1 MEKRLRQITTPL
13 APYKYPMGNQPL
25 SDLWRDAGD
34 LTMESLRGR
43 VQLPTPE
50 DFLTEE
56 LDRVGLEELS
66 PAEQVEKIDEKA
78 SSEWRGLRL
87 AMRYDMDAVLE
98 AKGSLNKYI
107 ESKKGVI
114 KQETKDEEMA
124 DVQQRMEEGVKT
136 ENTFGSKPDV
146 VEVRHLS

>member
-1 MEKRLRQITTPL
+1 M
-13 APYKYPMGNQPL
+13 
-25 SDLWRDAGD
+25 
-34 LTMESLRGR
+34 
-43 VQLPTPE
+43 
-50 DFLTEE
+50 
-56 LDRVGLEELS
+56 EELS